1 MRSRGRKRC
10 PSRAVQQ
17 RRHLGR
23 VLCALMCRCVAA
35 PSESVPEMDILFLT
49 PAVMIPLNKLR
60 FHPMRVHTQ
69 YKSPS
74 IQLVKIP

>member
-23 VLCALMCRCVAA
+23 VFCALMCRCVAA
-35 PSESVPEMDILFLT
+35 PSESVPEMDILFL
-49 PAVMIPLNKLR
+49 PSGVHI
-60 FHPMRVHTQ
+60 HPSTNSDFRNILEVAS
-69 YKSPS
+69 Y
-74 IQLVKIP
+74 IV